1 MSNSFSNAL
10 KYAAVSSMNREV
22 SLCSSEEHQTEQ
34 FIDLSEMQIR
44 TLSEKITCLPH
55 SASCVLFSKFCFN
68 LSPADTELLYETL
81 NAKGQFR
88 YYRKLLSEAM
98 GVESGALISDIS
110 LRCACEL
117 ALEAQELP
125 AENKQTH
132 GLQKTLLFK
141 NIIRRVAIAAI
152 IVTLA
157 FSTLMIAS
165 ASFRELVINWVI
177 ETFDEFSIFELDS
190 GDNFGEL
197 TLQSYTPEYLPSGF
211 KLINTVEQPSVVLY
225 EYESSSGDHLAI
237 LISLT
242 DTRIYVDTE
251 NAIESTLQL
260 EGVLAR
266 CYEKEDMCWIC
277 FERDGYFFA
286 VYGNVDLDELIRVAD
301 SVSVK

>member
-98 GVESGALISDIS
+98 GVESGALISDSS
-110 LRCACEL
+110 LCCACEL
-117 ALEAQELP
+117 ALEAHELP
-125 AENKQTH
+125 AEDKHNH
-132 GLQKTLLFK
+132 GSRKTLLFR

-165 ASFRELVINWVI
+165 ASFREFVINWVI

-190 GDNFGEL
+190 GGNSIERDIR
-197 TLQSYTPEYLPSGF
+197 SYAPEYLPSGF
-211 KLINTVEQPSVVLY
+211 TLSNTIEQPSVVLN
-225 EYESSSGDHLAI
+225 EYESENGETLTI
-237 LISLT
+237 LVSLS
-242 DTRIYVDTE
+242 DTRIYSDTE
-251 NAIESTLQL
+251 DTIETKLLLENAT
-260 EGVLAR
+260 AW
-266 CYEKEDMCWIC
+266 CYEKEGMYWIC
-277 FERDGYFFA
+277 FEHDGCFFA
-286 VYGNVDLDELIRVAD
+286 VYGNIDKNELIQIA
-301 SVSVK
+301 SSISFK